1 MSWDGDR
8 MRAMAGALIA
18 ALLFCTAALAQG
30 STTLDVPVDPPVVSE
45 DQLKAKIEE
54 VGSSAASFREILKQN
69 CEIPSYGPEG
79 QSACKEAVKG
89 FFIYTRDG
97 FVHRQNVF
105 QKQYWLSFGIFFVA
119 VALVFLGMYFAWVQF
134 SLSMR
139 SRVKP
144 DSSGAADDLNTQL
157 SLSMSEVKVNSPVL
171 GVIILII
178 SLAFFY
184 MYLVFV
190 FPVQDTF

>member
-1 MSWDGDR
+1 V
-8 MRAMAGALIA
+8 RAMARALIA
-18 ALLFCTAALAQG
+18 ALLLTTAALAEDPTVTVEPQPPLADTSVTSDNQG
-30 STTLDVPVDPPVVSE
+30 TD
-45 DQLKAKIEE
+45 KAFDNM
-54 VGSSAASFREILKQN
+54 GLSAASFREIVKQN
-69 CEIPSYGPEG
+69 CEITSYGPEG

-89 FFIYTRDG
+89 FFVYTRDG
-97 FVHRQNVF
+97 FVHRMNVF

-139 SRVKP
+139 SRAKP
-144 DSSGAADDLNTQL
+144 DSSGTTDDLNTQL

-190 FPVQDTF
+190 FPVHDTF